1 MFYYH
6 FGHRK
11 NHVNLYGNRAHRAR
25 VFPGGQ
31 LHIAWAADTKSKQ
44 ATVGYSPSGP
54 PENDRPME
62 YISVMKDTG
71 LLQQIFMNSLCA
83 KRSVRHCE
91 EGWCSAASKVDT
103 YTHVCTHACTHT
115 HTYESCPEVTR
126 GDASP
131 STARGHSDNKKGYSQ
146 AETTQPDE
154 TANME
159 AKMISSSI

>member
-103 YTHVCTHACTHT
+103 YTCVRTHAHIHT
-115 HTYESCPEVTR
+115 HMKAAQKSQGGTLPPPLPEDILTTKRVT
-126 GDASP
+126 AKLKP
-131 STARGHSDNKKGYSQ
+131 HNLMK
-146 AETTQPDE
+146 QP
-154 TANME
+154 TW
-159 AKMISSSI
+159 KLR